1 MKGAIR
7 WLRFLVLPLLIGA
20 FPAAAVG
27 QDFPARTVRLMVPF
41 PPGGAADL
49 LARLLA
55 QSLSD
60 SMGQQFIVENRPG
73 GNTIIAASVVAKSP
87 ADGYTML
94 MVVDSTLTMNQN
106 LYSKLPYDPVKD
118 FAPATLLAEQPLLL
132 AANPTAPFKN
142 LKELV
147 DYAKANPGTVN
158 IGIGALVSRVAAE
171 LLKQTT
177 GANLTIVPYSGSAPS
192 RTAVLPAT
200 CTRLSA
206 TWRRPRPFYAT
217 GHARD
222 RHNGVDPGAEG
233 RANREGGSS
242 ELRGQILVC
251 PRRAGRNA
259 ASGRGEAQRRVREG
273 AGAACDQIPPRG
285 VRSGNHPEHAGGA
298 FRPGEDRNR
307 KVGQAHQGDGAAPRV
322 AMAWPPVRARGRIFN
337 SQRLWIK

>member
-1 MKGAIR
+1 M
-7 WLRFLVLPLLIGA
+7 
-20 FPAAAVG
+20 G
-27 QDFPARTVRLMVPF
+27 QYFPARTVRLMVPF
-41 PPGGAADL
+41 LLLGGAADL

-118 FAPATLLAEQPLLL
+118 FAPVTLLAEQPLLL

-177 GANLTIVPYSGSAPS
+177 GCQPDHRPILGQRPEPHGGSCRRRARGFQRRGVARALS
-192 RTAVLPAT
+192 
-200 CTRLSA
+200 TRRA
-206 TWRRPRPFYAT
+206 
-217 GHARD
+217 HARD

-285 VRSGNHPEHAGGA
+285 VRSGNHPEHAEALSALVKTETEKWGKLIKATGL
-298 FRPGEDRNR
+298 
-307 KVGQAHQGDGAAPRV
+307 
-322 AMAWPPVRARGRIFN
+322 
-337 SQRLWIK
+337 RLE